1 MGPTEDSVENRPA
14 RAVELVLG
22 VAAVQMPDVSSDIIG
37 SRTVTRSSGI
47 VNICTQTIKMSDIY
61 SNASR
66 AFSVQFVEGV
76 GLEST
81 DGLAE
86 ETSAD

>member
-1 MGPTEDSVENRPA
+1 MCPTEDSVENRPA

-22 VAAVQMPDVSSDIIG
+22 VAAVQMPDVSSDII
-37 SRTVTRSSGI
+37 RARAITRSSGI
-47 VNICTQTIKMSDIY
+47 IYVCTQAIKKSDIY

-66 AFSVQFVEGV
+66 GFSVQLVEGV

>member
-1 MGPTEDSVENRPA
+1 MKGR
-14 RAVELVLG
+14 VL
-22 VAAVQMPDVSSDIIG
+22 SEEHKL
-37 SRTVTRSSGI
+37 
-47 VNICTQTIKMSDIY
+47 NISKSLLNKEKSLETKLKISKSLINHPSLKNSEKKYKAIEMLDIY
-61 SNASR
+61 SNSSR
-66 AFSVQFVEGV
+66 GSNVQLVEGI

>member
-37 SRTVTRSSGI
+37 ARAITRSSGI
-47 VNICTQTIKMSDIY
+47 VNICAQAIEMLDIY
-61 SNASR
+61 SNSSR
-66 AFSVQFVEGV
+66 GSNVQLVEGV

>member
-37 SRTVTRSSGI
+37 ARAITRSSGI
-47 VNICTQTIKMSDIY
+47 VNIC
-61 SNASR
+61 A
-66 AFSVQFVEGV
+66 
-76 GLEST
+76 
-81 DGLAE
+81 
-86 ETSAD
+86 

>member
-22 VAAVQMPDVSSDIIG
+22 VAAVQVPDVPSNIVGARAITRGTSIIDIRTQAVNKSD
-37 SRTVTRSSGI
+37 T
-47 VNICTQTIKMSDIY
+47 Y
-61 SNASR
+61 SNTIRGS
-66 AFSVQFVEGV
+66 SVQLVEGI
-76 GLEST
+76 GLEGT